1 MQTAALEMRCVDSDG
16 TRVQDRQRH
25 GAEHDPQPDV
35 LNNAD
40 VGEEQRRECRE
51 EVGAAQGGSAWSRR

>member
-1 MQTAALEMRCVDSDG
+1 MTL
-16 TRVQDRQRH
+16 RVQDRQRH

-51 EVGAAQGGSAWSRR
+51 EVGAARGGSAWSRR